1 MLPLVALTDM
11 LVFSRLL
18 RVEGVTTVERIGIVG
33 YSLAGVALLVLR
45 WRAPVPVYAAS
56 LVLAV
61 PPLLFTD
68 FYVPFLIPL
77 VALAAVA
84 QLRPTRESL
93 LCLAAGI
100 VPIGLL
106 VGRAVMQASPE
117 GKLTSAVGS
126 AVFYAAGFLLAWAFG
141 LWFGR
146 HERRLVQIHA
156 LHVLEVERQR
166 ELAEH
171 AVSVE
176 RLRIARE
183 LHDIVAHAVTIM
195 VLHAA
200 GAQRVARTDPDRAVE
215 SLVTIES
222 AGQQAMGELRRL
234 LALLRDSED
243 GVARRR
249 GAGAGLGA
257 GRTNRRGGPPLGDLG
272 DDRGD
277 RRAPGAGRQCRSGR
291 VPAGPGGHHQR
302 DQAPWSRRPGGGV
315 DRVGAG
321 EGDGLRRGRRDRC
334 PERAGLFAGRA
345 RARRAAGAGRHRRRR
360 LLGRANGR
368 RGLSGGRA
376 AAGLGD
382 APAHD
387 PAAAGRPGRPR
398 PARPRSVRR
407 DRRGQDRGGWMIR
420 VIVVDDEPIV
430 RSGIA
435 LLLSGEPDIE
445 VIADVDGEPGVVDLV
460 RRGDRMW

>member
-1 MLPLVALTDM
+1 MGPSTEPAPALRPDSGHRSHWHRVDFIVLPLVALTDL

-45 WRAPVPVYAAS
+45 WRAPVPVYAATV
-56 LVLAV
+56 VLAV

-84 QLRPTRESL
+84 QLRPTRVSL

-100 VPIGLL
+100 VPVGPL

-126 AVFYAAGFLLAWAFG
+126 AVFYAAGFVLAWAFG

-156 LHVLEVERQR
+156 LHALEVERQR

-215 SLVTIES
+215 SLVTIEN

-243 GVARRR
+243 GVARAEAPVPGLAQVERIVEAARRSGISVTIEVTGEPRGLDASVDLAAYRLVQEAITNVTKHR
-249 GAGAGLGA
+249 GAGARVAVSTEWEPEKVTVSVEDDGIGVP
-257 GRTNRRGGPPLGDLG
+257 NGPD
-272 DDRGD
+272 
-277 RRAPGAGRQCRSGR
+277 SS
-291 VPAGPGGHHQR
+291 PGGHGLVGLRERVAIAGGDFSAGPTDAGGFRVAARLPVSVTPQPTTPPQR
-302 DQAPWSRRPGGGV
+302 AGPADRASVPDPSVEAVETVEAGTGV
-315 DRVGAG
+315 DG
-321 EGDGLRRGRRDRC
+321 
-334 PERAGLFAGRA
+334 
-345 RARRAAGAGRHRRRR
+345 
-360 LLGRANGR
+360 
-368 RGLSGGRA
+368 
-376 AAGLGD
+376 
-382 APAHD
+382 
-387 PAAAGRPGRPR
+387 
-398 PARPRSVRR
+398 
-407 DRRGQDRGGWMIR
+407 
-420 VIVVDDEPIV
+420 
-430 RSGIA
+430 
-435 LLLSGEPDIE
+435 
-445 VIADVDGEPGVVDLV
+445 
-460 RRGDRMW
+460 